1 MSHVCPIWI
10 GYLLLCPFRG
20 FAHDPAKILGP
31 HVREGMTVLDVGCA
45 MGFFSLPLARMVGP
59 SGTVLCVDIQPKML
73 SRLEKRAGK
82 AGLSD
87 RLRPVLASEQGLG
100 LQGWEGAADFALAF
114 AMLHEVPDPDRLLR
128 EIHLTLK
135 PGAPLLVAEPI
146 FHVRARAFEATLTHA
161 RDAGFLLSGRPR
173 VPRSHAALLNKP

>member
-31 HVREGMTVLDVGCA
+31 HVREGMTVLDAGCA

-59 SGTVLCVDIQPKML
+59 SGKVLCVDIQKKML
-73 SRLEKRAGK
+73 SKLESRAVK

-87 RLRPVLASEQGLG
+87 RVRPLLASEQSLG
-100 LQGWEGAADFALAF
+100 LQDWEGQVDFALAF
-114 AMLHEVPDPDRLLR
+114 AVLHEVPDPARTVG
-128 EIHLTLK
+128 EIHAALK
-135 PGAPLLVAEPI
+135 PGASLLVAEP
-146 FHVRARAFEATLTHA
+146 
-161 RDAGFLLSGRPR
+161 SSP
-173 VPRSHAALLNKP
+173 